1 MAEPDGK
8 MAGPV
13 WPAEWQTGW
22 VTFRYSDINGN
33 PPVDAKVTLTN
44 SVTRAVAT
52 VSKTTVYGGF
62 VEVPIVNGVPGGTR
76 AQVNSFGEM
85 CIEFPI
91 GTDPDVIPEA
101 MQLVAVESFSRATI
115 RKVLTAE
122 HTLENP
128 LWLSGD
134 LDAVAAQPG
143 VIKTLLWEVANESL
157 GIPTEA
163 AIGDYIFYVIPGK
176 FTRKTGA

>member
-1 MAEPDGK
+1 MAEPDLV
-8 MAGPV
+8 MNGPV
-13 WPAEWQTGW
+13 WPPEWQTGW
-22 VTFRYSDINGN
+22 VTFRYSDIKGN
-33 PPVDAKVTLTN
+33 PVEGNVTITN
-44 SVTRAVAT
+44 SVPRAVGQ
-52 VSKTTVYGGF
+52 VSKTTVYGGS
-62 VEVPIVNGVPGGTR
+62 VVVPLAFGVPSGPD
-76 AQVNSFGEM
+76 AQENADGIM

-91 GTDPDVIPEA
+91 GTDPDVIPAE

-122 HTLENP
+122 HTLDNP

-143 VIKTLLWEVANESL
+143 VIKATIWEVANENL

-163 AIGDYIFYVIPGK
+163 AVGDYIFYVIPGK
-176 FTRKTGA
+176 FTKKTGA